1 MSNKSKNILSG
12 GPEGT
17 INSKQINNIPDAE
30 DDVEGHGKH
39 GKNILSGG
47 PEGTINSKQI
57 NNIPDAEDDVEGHS
71 IAAKNSL

>member
-30 DDVEGHGKH
+30 DDVEGH
-39 GKNILSGG
+39 
-47 PEGTINSKQI
+47 
-57 NNIPDAEDDVEGHS
+57 S
-71 IAAKNSL
+71 IASKKIV

>member
-1 MSNKSKNILSG
+1 VSN
-12 GPEGT
+12 
-17 INSKQINNIPDAE
+17 NS
-30 DDVEGHGKH
+30 
-39 GKNILSGG
+39 KNILSGG